1 MVKGLWIDLRVH
13 WAITI
18 APFLTVSGPLLLY
31 LCCNLYSSNF
41 SFTSFALR
49 SLLKLG
55 CNSYVTKIHAKWTC
69 FVDRGLGQ
77 LRCDLTAECFI
88 PHTPKKSCIYSV
100 TLHAPKFQLLATTNF
115 LYRFPYLEHVC
126 VTHWMYA
133 CLFKWV
139 WGPHAHVFPLC
150 VKAWD
155 WHKIITQ
162 SPSSLYVEAGFLVE
176 SLSSLTTDL

>member
-13 WAITI
+13 WATTI

-31 LCCNLYSSNF
+31 LCCNLCSSNF

-69 FVDRGLGQ
+69 FVDRGLGH

-88 PHTPKKSCIYSV
+88 AHTPKKSCIYSV
-100 TLHAPKFQLLATTNF
+100 TLHAPKFQLLATSYINF
-115 LYRFPYLEHVC
+115 PILNWIYIHI
-126 VTHWMYA
+126 YA
-133 CLFKWV
+133 CMCDTLNV
-139 WGPHAHVFPLC
+139 CMSVQMSGRTTCTCVPLVC
-150 VKAWD
+150 GGLRVA
-155 WHKIITQ
+155 
-162 SPSSLYVEAGFLVE
+162 
-176 SLSSLTTDL
+176 